1 MALPS
6 LPNELLSPM
15 NELTIPEGFE
25 NFILSC
31 KAVYQA
37 GQTLLEEDNTLRRQH
52 TFFKYG
58 GSGSF
63 SDTKL
68 VPTLSSLSFELC
80 TIHGIAIFIVH
91 ADLKKDSKPELRLDT
106 DSINILTEY
115 VHVLPN
121 SKHCSRIHLPAG
133 R

>member
-37 GQTLLEEDNTLRRQH
+37 GQTLLEEDNTLRS
-52 TFFKYG
+52 TFFKHG
-58 GSGSF
+58 GSGNF

-68 VPTLSSLSFELC
+68 VPTLSSLSFEFC
-80 TIHGIAIFIVH
+80 TIYG
-91 ADLKKDSKPELRLDT
+91 
-106 DSINILTEY
+106 
-115 VHVLPN
+115 
-121 SKHCSRIHLPAG
+121 
-133 R
+133 